1 MGLLGLLTSVCDHA
15 LSCMCSHSHI
25 HTHHR
30 GSQTPGAFWALR
42 APAFVSQHQRG
53 PWWENRSAPPPHPHR
68 CEFVTAGEQRAATRG
83 APAPPLAPPELL
95 SFVHPGRHLFG
106 FANILIHRNSRRG
119 RGWGLGWRVGCPSV
133 FVQAF
138 SSPRKW
144 QQHSRDM
151 QWCAST
157 IHTTQIGP
165 RLQQRPGWWAGASSS
180 SKSGPRHRAG
190 WGLSAQRVRTATG

>member
-1 MGLLGLLTSVCDHA
+1 MLSRVCVHTHTYTHTTGEARLLGLSGLSEHPHLSPSTS
-15 LSCMCSHSHI
+15 
-25 HTHHR
+25 
-30 GSQTPGAFWALR
+30 GGPGGKT
-42 APAFVSQHQRG
+42 VV
-53 PWWENRSAPPPHPHR
+53 PPPHPHR